1 MKANIDIVLVTFRV
15 SNEDLTSMF
24 SVQFSSVN
32 EAKSFIEED
41 AEHFCEMN
49 KGAKIVGWNKET
61 DHYEVKLS
69 RGRKMF
75 YQYFKIGL

>member
-1 MKANIDIVLVTFRV
+1 MKANIDIVLVTFRM

-24 SVQFSSVN
+24 TVQFSSVS

-41 AEHFCEMN
+41 AAHFCANN
-49 KGAKIVGWNKET
+49 KGAKIVEWKKKT
-61 DHYEVKLS
+61 DHFEIKLS

-75 YQYFKIGL
+75 YQYFRI

>member
-24 SVQFSSVN
+24 SVQFSSVK
-32 EAKSFIEED
+32 EAKLFIVED
-41 AEHFCEMN
+41 AKHFCKNN
-49 KGAKIVGWNKET
+49 KGAKIIGWNKET
-61 DHYEVKLS
+61 DHFEIKLS

-75 YQYFKIGL
+75 YQYFRI

>member
-1 MKANIDIVLVTFRV
+1 MKANIDIVLVTFRM
-15 SNEDLTSMF
+15 SNEDLTNMF
-24 SVQFSSVN
+24 SVQFSSVD

-41 AEHFCEMN
+41 AAHFCAN
-49 KGAKIVGWNKET
+49 NRGAKIVGWKKNT

-75 YQYFKIGL
+75 YQYFRI

>member
-1 MKANIDIVLVTFRV
+1 MKVDVDIVLVTFRM

-24 SVQFSSVN
+24 SAQFSSVFR
-32 EAKSFIEED
+32 AKLFIEED
-41 AEHFCEMN
+41 AQHFCKIN

-61 DHYEVKLS
+61 DHFEIKLS

-75 YQYFKIGL
+75 YQYFRICL

>member
-15 SNEDLTSMF
+15 SNENLTNMF
-24 SVQFSSVN
+24 SVQFSSIA

-41 AEHFCEMN
+41 AEHFCAN
-49 KGAKIVGWNKET
+49 NRGAKIIGWKKNT
-61 DHYEVKLS
+61 DHFEVMLS

-75 YQYFKIGL
+75 YQYFRI

>member
-32 EAKSFIEED
+32 EAKLFIEED
-41 AEHFCEMN
+41 AKHFCANN
-49 KGAKIVGWNKET
+49 KGAKIIGWNKET
-61 DHYEVKLS
+61 DHFEVKLS

-75 YQYFKIGL
+75 YQYFRI

>member
-32 EAKSFIEED
+32 EAKLFIEED
-41 AEHFCEMN
+41 AEHFCKHN

-61 DHYEVKLS
+61 DHFEIKLS

-75 YQYFKIGL
+75 YQYFRI